1 MPETRLTVPSLYGGI
16 SRQPA
21 SIRHPHQVEDAL
33 NAMFSVVD
41 GASKRP
47 GTHFDRVIA
56 GLPDDI
62 PLRMHPIDRDGVE
75 RHIVVYGKGVLRIFE
90 IGGPEA
96 TVNIDPEAL
105 AYLNANDANAD
116 QLRFSSLADTTLIV
130 NTSVRLQATRS
141 EDYTIAKVHK
151 NFNAMLSH
159 TPIMGSKHRVEEH
172 ESSEHYE
179 YAPDEDAKFAIME
192 MAEVSGD
199 HGRPRGVYNQSGN
212 NPGGFNIAFQSLN
225 MDLTGVA
232 WNESNKTLTKATAF
246 DDYAWRENDQIYVT
260 GGTDVTP
267 GWYTISQRNSG
278 NTVTLATAITSAP
291 GDQTDITT
299 DAIGKNYEV
308 EVDLENHSF
317 TEMQDIALAFESA
330 LRDAGAQDALVEW
343 RPTPRTRRRGR
354 FVITSPR
361 RGDQAA
367 IFPPTAPTDTGIYNY
382 AQAGRAFG
390 AVAVNT
396 PGSGQPINDTQRPE
410 DRWLPTAAPNQEDA
424 RLDATKMPVQLIRE
438 SFAGDGST
446 PAVFTVKLIEWTDR
460 LTGGPKSNPVPSLWK
475 NNRRISDI
483 VLHRGRLVLAGDE
496 HVVMS
501 QSDDLFNFFVNIADN
516 ITESDPIDRTLGSS
530 KVTLIDFIT
539 EFRQSLFITTK
550 AGHQF
555 ELNAPEALTPETASF
570 TVTTSYSTLPVR
582 PVLMGS
588 MVYFAARAGTSVN
601 NLHTAGNGSAIY
613 EYFFDEVRA
622 SNFASDI
629 TAHVQDMLPSEIH
642 SMVSVPNS
650 NSLFAIRR
658 GENRIFH
665 HRLHWAENRKEQSAW
680 SIYQLSD
687 RHRITDAVV
696 IDQSVYL
703 LSQIG
708 TAWTLERLPAERA
721 LSQDGSPYPVHLDLQ
736 QVLRGTYNPATNTT
750 VWQVPAGNPVKMM
763 VLLDGFVVNAGG
775 VLAVADSLIA
785 WDSLTWDQWDAI
797 EWNEWWGLPWDE
809 QMSHIGPIQGIL
821 TPSPDGTTL
830 EAEGDYSSSSLIAGT
845 PFPWNIELTRPYY
858 RDRNGFPDTDA
869 WLNIMQ
875 VTTTHHESGPYRL
888 RAVVSRRRPRN
899 KPFRPP
905 HGLIDRRGWLKAFW
919 NGEADDMRVSI
930 QDGGPMP
937 VTITAIEYIAD
948 YEPRRG

>member
-1 MPETRLTVPSLYGGI
+1 MPETRIAVPSLYGGI

-33 NAMFSVVD
+33 NTMFSVVD

-47 GTHFDRVIA
+47 GTHFDRAIS
-56 GLPDDI
+56 GLPDDTPI
-62 PLRMHPIDRDGVE
+62 RMHPIDRDGQE
-75 RHIVVYGKGVLRIFE
+75 RHIVVYGKGVMRIFE

-96 TVNIDPEAL
+96 TVHIEPEAL
-105 AYLNANDANAD
+105 AYLQANSAGAD

-130 NTSVRLQATRS
+130 NTSVTLRAIRS
-141 EDYTIAKVHK
+141 PDYAIAKVHK
-151 NFNAMLSH
+151 NFEAMLSH
-159 TPIMGSKHRVEEH
+159 TPVIGSKHRVEEH

-212 NPGGFNIAFQSLN
+212 NPGGFNVAFQSLN

-232 WNESNKTLTKATAF
+232 WNEADKTLTKANAF

-260 GGTDVTP
+260 GGTNVTP
-267 GWYTISQRNSG
+267 GWYTITQRNNG
-278 NTVTLATAITSAP
+278 NTLTLAAAITSAA

-317 TEMQDIALAFESA
+317 REMQDIALTFESA
-330 LRDAGAQDALVEW
+330 LRDAGAQDALIEW

-367 IFPPTAPTDTGIYNY
+367 IFPPTAPTDTNLYNY

-396 PGSGQPINDTQRPE
+396 PGSGTPINDTQRPE
-410 DRWLPTAAPNQEDA
+410 DRWVPTAAPNQEDA
-424 RLDATKMPVQLIRE
+424 RLDATTMPVQLIRE
-438 SFAGDGST
+438 SFSGDGST
-446 PAVFTVKLIEWTDR
+446 PAVFRVKLIEWTDR

-475 NNRRISDI
+475 NSRRISDI

-530 KVTLIDFIT
+530 RVTLIDYIT

-588 MVYFAARAGTSVN
+588 MIYFAARAGTSVN
-601 NLHTAGNGSAIY
+601 NIHTAGNGSAIY

-629 TAHVQDMLPSEIH
+629 TAHVQDMLPQEIH
-642 SMVSVPNS
+642 SLVTVPNS

-687 RHRITDAVV
+687 RHRIADAVV
-696 IDQSVYL
+696 IDQSVYI
-703 LSQIG
+703 LSQVG
-708 TAWTLERLPAERA
+708 SAWILERLPAERA
-721 LSQDGSPYPVHLDLQ
+721 LSQDGVPYPVHLDMQ
-736 QVLRGTYNPATNTT
+736 QVIAGQFNPGTGKTT
-750 VWQVPAGNPVKMM
+750 WQIPPGNPVQVM
-763 VLLDGFVVNAGG
+763 VLTFGFAGNAGG
-775 VLAVADSLIA
+775 FLSTPGSLIG
-785 WDSLTWDQWDAI
+785 WESLTWDQWDDV
-797 EWNEWWGLPWDE
+797 EWLDWWSLPWDT
-809 QMSHIGPIQGIL
+809 QIATDAVASGLL
-821 TPSPDGTTL
+821 TPSPDGSTL
-830 EAEGDYSSSSLIAGT
+830 EADGDFSGHPVVAGI
-845 PFPWNIELTRPYY
+845 PFPFNIELTRPYY

-869 WLNIMQ
+869 WLNLTQ
-875 VTTTHHESGPYRL
+875 VTVTHHNSGPYRL
-888 RAVVSRRRPRN
+888 RGSISRRRPRT
-899 KPFRPP
+899 KGFLPP
-905 HGLIDRRGWLKAFW
+905 SGQIDRRGWLKAFW
-919 NGEADDMRVSI
+919 NGEADDMRISI